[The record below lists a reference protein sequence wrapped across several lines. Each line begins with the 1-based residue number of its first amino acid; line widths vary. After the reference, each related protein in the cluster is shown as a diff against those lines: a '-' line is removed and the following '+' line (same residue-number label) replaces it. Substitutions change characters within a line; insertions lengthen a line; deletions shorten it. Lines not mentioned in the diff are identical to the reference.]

1 MLQSSCSRCYAESL
15 MTTHRWHFLP
25 KFSSHGYLHP
35 CMEAGRQRS
44 SQKNAPCLLRPVERG
59 LDGFDYRQLKRL
71 GDVTKTVPAN
81 MGIDKAAL
89 EHEQQSN
96 EGSRSGSET
105 RDWNNL
111 EAGSVTQQPWGRSRF
126 SPTATLR
133 RTEVGGLTK
142 VRANHYEALFGLNI
156 RHFPAKGLKFG
167 VTHFVPIGVNRP

>member
-1 MLQSSCSRCYAESL
+1 MDDLMQIAKAEHWPGYFGSPRLASAAFGAQVWKMTSSLCIELAL
-15 MTTHRWHFLP
+15 
-25 KFSSHGYLHP
+25 KI
-35 CMEAGRQRS
+35 
-44 SQKNAPCLLRPVERG
+44 

-133 RTEVGGLTK
+133 RTAVG
-142 VRANHYEALFGLNI
+142 A
-156 RHFPAKGLKFG
+156 
-167 VTHFVPIGVNRP
+167 

>member
-1 MLQSSCSRCYAESL
+1 MTSSLCIELAL
-15 MTTHRWHFLP
+15 
-25 KFSSHGYLHP
+25 KI
-35 CMEAGRQRS
+35 
-44 SQKNAPCLLRPVERG
+44 

-81 MGIDKAAL
+81 MAIDKAAL

-96 EGSRSGSET
+96 EGSRRGSET

-133 RTEVGGLTK
+133 RTEAGGLTK

-156 RHFPAKGLKFG
+156 RHFPANCPMLARQQLRRF
-167 VTHFVPIGVNRP
+167 TQNAPIGVNCRR